1 MYLACRMSDAPVK
14 DLPVAFGLPL
24 LGNTLQFLDDP
35 SAFLTESARRLGPVF
50 EVRILKDRVACF
62 VGPEA
67 FQAFQNDDNVTRQGG
82 SPPHLQAI
90 FHPDAVPFLA
100 DDAFRRRKGLL
111 MQAFT
116 PAAIDGYMPTI
127 ERVMRRFARRWA
139 EMGPLSWAPEI
150 QSMSM
155 SIVRALFI
163 EADPDQD
170 DPDFERLFDTA
181 TRGILAVPINL
192 PFTGYGRALKAR
204 DQVRERVA
212 RAVAAPSTQEHSLMA
227 RLRAARTKDGDKL
240 SDDELRIELFHFFG
254 AYAAV
259 VGALSFLAMYLG
271 RDQGLAAAL
280 RQEISALGKEPLTVQ
295 SLIELGLLGR
305 VCKEVRR
312 AQPLVPVSFFGV
324 VKREFVCRGVR
335 VPQGHKAIG
344 CIAPT
349 LMGAKVFAEP
359 SRFDPD
365 RWRPARA
372 GEKQESAWVPHG
384 GGAHA
389 TAHRCA
395 GEALADIM
403 MKAFAVTM
411 LRDYEW
417 TLPSQSFE
425 PTAGGL
431 FAMPKSGLQARV
443 LRRNEGIAP
452 APSEH

>member
-1 MYLACRMSDAPVK
+1 MSEAPAK
-14 DLPVAFGLPL
+14 ELPVAFGLPL
-24 LGNTLQFLDDP
+24 LGNTLQFLGDP
-35 SAFLTESARRLGPVF
+35 SAFLTDTARRLGPVF

-67 FQAFQNDDNVTRQGG
+67 FAAFQSDHNVTRQGG
-82 SPPHLQAI
+82 SPPHLQEL

-111 MQAFT
+111 MQAFSKD
-116 PAAIDGYMPTI
+116 AINGYMPTI
-127 ERVMRRFARRWA
+127 ERVMRRYGRRWA
-139 EMGPLSWAPEI
+139 EMGPLTWAPEI
-150 QSMSM
+150 GSMSM

-170 DPDFERLFDTA
+170 DPDFEKLFDTA
-181 TRGILAVPINL
+181 SKGILAVPINL
-192 PFTGYGRALKAR
+192 PFTGYGQALKAR
-204 DQVRERVA
+204 DRVREKVA
-212 RAVAAPSTQEHSLMA
+212 KAVASPSTQEQSLMS
-227 RLRAARTKDGDKL
+227 RLRAARTETGDKL

-259 VGALSFLAMYLG
+259 VGGLSFLAMYLG
-271 RDQGLAAAL
+271 RDPQL
-280 RQEISALGKEPLTVQ
+280 RADLRAELSALGKEKLTVQ
-295 SLIELGLLGR
+295 SLGGLELLGR

-324 VKREFVCRGVR
+324 VKRDFVCRGVR

-349 LMGAKVFAEP
+349 LMDPKVFAEP

-365 RWRPARA
+365 RWRPSRA

-403 MKAFAVTM
+403 MKAFAVLM
-411 LRDYEW
+411 LRDYDW
-417 TLPSQSFE
+417 TLPTQSFE

-431 FAMPKSGLQARV
+431 FAMPTSGLQAHV
-443 LRRNEGIAP
+443 VRRSMVDAPRAP
-452 APSEH
+452 AH